1 MIERK
6 GYKIE
11 TNIPVEYQR
20 RVPLLVSA
28 RKKWFNYMK
37 YIIILFSCCCYWLLS
52 SCPASA
58 AERVGWLEDARII
71 PGDLLV
77 KSKIDTGA
85 KTSSLNC
92 SNCKLFFDLNGQRWV
107 HFSVT
112 DLNGKTMLFEKKV
125 LRMAAIKRHFGEA
138 QLRPVI
144 QLGLCLGG
152 VYKLTDV
159 NLIDRS
165 GFKYQLLI
173 GREFLQQT
181 HVVDPGKTFISTPA
195 CE

>member
-1 MIERK
+1 MK
-6 GYKIE
+6 G
-11 TNIPVEYQR
+11 
-20 RVPLLVSA
+20 
-28 RKKWFNYMK
+28 
-37 YIIILFSCCCYWLLS
+37 IIILFASCCFWLIA

-58 AERVGWLEDARII
+58 IERVGWLEDARIT

-92 SNCKLFFDLNGQRWV
+92 SNCKIFFDLHGQRWV

-112 DLNGKTMLFEKKV
+112 DVNGKTMLFEKKV
-125 LRMAAIKRHFGEA
+125 LRMAAIKRHFGQA
-138 QLRPVI
+138 QIRPVI

-152 VYKLTDV
+152 VYKLTEV

-165 GFKYQLLI
+165 GLKYQLLI

-181 HVVDPGKTFISTPA
+181 HVVDPGRTFLSTSS
-195 CE
+195 CD

>member
-1 MIERK
+1 MLFLAYLRLS
-6 GYKIE
+6 
-11 TNIPVEYQR
+11 R
-20 RVPLLVSA
+20 R
-28 RKKWFNYMK
+28 
-37 YIIILFSCCCYWLLS
+37 SCRTGWM
-52 SCPASA
+52 AG
-58 AERVGWLEDARII
+58 GWLEDARII

-77 KSKIDTGA
+77 TAKIDTGA

-92 SNCKLFFDLNGQRWV
+92 NNCTTVFDNTGQRWV

-112 DLNGKTMLFEKKV
+112 DVNGKTILFERKV
-125 LRMAAIKRHFGEA
+125 SRMAAIKRHFGET
-138 QLRPVI
+138 QFRPVI
-144 QLGLCLGG
+144 KLGLCLGG

-165 GFKYQLLI
+165 GLKYQLLI

-181 HVVDPGKTFISTPA
+181 HVVDAGRTFISAPT